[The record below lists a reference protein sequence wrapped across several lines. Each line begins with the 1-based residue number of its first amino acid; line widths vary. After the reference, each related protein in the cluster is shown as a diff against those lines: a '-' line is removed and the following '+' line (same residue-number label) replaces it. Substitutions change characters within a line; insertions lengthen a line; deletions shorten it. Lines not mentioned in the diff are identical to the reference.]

1 MRHSFTTHFPCVETT
16 DNEEWD
22 MCAWN
27 VVVVAGRLSR
37 PAEQRVLPSG
47 GRLVAVQV
55 TVDRAGDRAETVP
68 VVWLDAPA
76 SASSLDVDE
85 AVVVVGR
92 VRRRFFR
99 AGGSTQSRTEVVA
112 DTVVPTR
119 RVKSARTALAAATS
133 RLEAAAGQ
141 LDQATRGRSSSRRG
155 PRGSEPAGSATTGRP
170 R

>member
-1 MRHSFTTHFPCVETT
+1 MDKR
-16 DNEEWD
+16 EWD

-47 GRLVAVQV
+47 ERLVAVQV
-55 TVDRAGDRAETVP
+55 TVDRTGDRAETVP
-68 VVWLDAPA
+68 VVWFDAPA
-76 SASSLDVDE
+76 SAATLDIEE

-119 RVKSARTALAAATS
+119 RVKSAQTALAAARR
-133 RLEAAAGQ
+133 RLETAAGE
-141 LDQATRGRSSSRRG
+141 LDQPTRGRSNAPRR
-155 PRGSEPAGSATTGRP
+155 PRRSEPTGSATVGRP

>member
-1 MRHSFTTHFPCVETT
+1 
-16 DNEEWD
+16 

-47 GRLVAVQV
+47 ERLIAVQV
-55 TVDRAGDRAETVP
+55 TVDRADERAETVP
-68 VVWLDAPA
+68 VVWFDAPA
-76 SASSLDVDE
+76 SAATLDVDE

-112 DTVVPTR
+112 DRVVPTR

-133 RLEAAAGQ
+133 YLEDAAGE
-141 LDQATRGRSSSRRG
+141 LEEVGRRR
-155 PRGSEPAGSATTGRP
+155 S
-170 R
+170 

>member
-1 MRHSFTTHFPCVETT
+1 
-16 DNEEWD
+16 

-27 VVVVAGRLSR
+27 VVVIAGRLSR

-47 GRLVAVQV
+47 ERLVAVQV
-55 TVDRAGDRAETVP
+55 TVDRTGDRAETVP
-68 VVWLDAPA
+68 VVWFDAPA
-76 SASSLDVDE
+76 SAATLDVEE

-92 VRRRFFR
+92 VRRRFFQ

-119 RVKSARTALAAATS
+119 RAKSARTALAAATS
-133 RLEAAAGQ
+133 RLGAAAGQ
-141 LDQATRGRSSSRRG
+141 LDEATRDRSNARRG
-155 PRGSEPAGSATTGRP
+155 PRRSEPAGSATGGRP

>member
-1 MRHSFTTHFPCVETT
+1 M
-16 DNEEWD
+16 DNQEWD

-27 VVVVAGRLSR
+27 VVVIAGRLSR

-47 GRLVAVQV
+47 ELLVAVQV
-55 TVDRAGDRAETVP
+55 TVDRTGDRAETVP
-68 VVWLDAPA
+68 VVWFDAPA
-76 SASSLDVDE
+76 SAATLDIE
-85 AVVVVGR
+85 EPVVVVGR

-112 DTVVPTR
+112 DSVVSTR
-119 RVKSARTALAAATS
+119 RVKSAQTALAAATR

-141 LDQATRGRSSSRRG
+141 LDQATRGRSNASRR
-155 PRGSEPAGSATTGRP
+155 PRQTEPSGQASVGRP

>member
-1 MRHSFTTHFPCVETT
+1 
-16 DNEEWD
+16 

-37 PAEQRVLPSG
+37 PAAQRVLPSG
-47 GRLVAVQV
+47 ERLVAVQV
-55 TVDRAGDRAETVP
+55 TVDRSGDRAETVP
-68 VVWLDAPA
+68 VVWFDAPA
-76 SASSLDVDE
+76 SAATLDVEE

-112 DTVVPTR
+112 DVVVPTR

-133 RLEAAAGQ
+133 RLEAAAGE
-141 LDQATRGRSSSRRG
+141 LEQATQGRLGAQRAPRGQRG
-155 PRGSEPAGSATTGRP
+155 PRRSVPTGSAMASGP
-170 R
+170 Q